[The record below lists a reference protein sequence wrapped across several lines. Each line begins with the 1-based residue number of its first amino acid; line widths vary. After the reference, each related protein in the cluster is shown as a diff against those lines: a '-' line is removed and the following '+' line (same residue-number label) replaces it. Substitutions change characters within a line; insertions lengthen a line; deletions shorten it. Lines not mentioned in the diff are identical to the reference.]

1 MLLEIKKEKNKYIL
15 LNPPKKAGT
24 HFYIDTAN
32 GKLIPGKRAKKAT
45 TGNIYKTLEQLAK
58 KYPGDEFL
66 KLSLKLTPKNYE
78 AGEALS
84 NNNLLNEAW
93 SEKYGI

>member
-32 GKLIPGKRAKKAT
+32 GKLIPGKRAKKAPA
-45 TGNIYKTLEQLAK
+45 GNIYKTLEQLAK
-58 KYPGDEFL
+58 KYPGNEFL
-66 KLSLKLTPKNYE
+66 NLSLQLTPKNYSACE
-78 AGEALS
+78 PLS

>member
-24 HFYIDTAN
+24 HFYIDTAT
-32 GKLIPGKRAKKAT
+32 GKLIPGKRVTKAPI
-45 TGNIYKTLEQLAK
+45 GNIYKTLEQLAK
-58 KYPGDEFL
+58 KYPDNDFL
-66 KLSLKLTPKNYE
+66 KLSLLLTPKNYA